1 MVCDKIKGEKPKLGS
16 LDFNTK
22 WSVTRE
28 VGGEQVLLKSARLP
42 KVRLD
47 LQGCKIDKIS
57 LQDNATQVSLQ
68 AKNMF

>member
-1 MVCDKIKGEKPKLGS
+1 LGLQDQVVCDKGGGG
-16 LDFNTK
+16 
-22 WSVTRE
+22 
-28 VGGEQVLLKSARLP
+28 GGEQVLLKSASLP

-68 AKNMF
+68 VKNMF